1 MKQMKP
7 FADRNLR
14 TIGILG
20 IVVVA
25 VLLIATL
32 QYQKLPFIN
41 PGREYSAYFSDAS
54 GLKSGQDV
62 QVSGFTVG
70 KVSSLKLDGA
80 KVLITF
86 KIDKS
91 AYLGDQTEAAIKTK
105 SLLGAKVLELTPRGD
120 GDLTGSIPLERT
132 TAAYQLPDALGD
144 LSLTVSNLDTN
155 QLNESLATLAT
166 SFKDTAPHLQVAVE
180 GVSRFATTLNER
192 DTELRRLLFDADKVT
207 AVLAQRSDQV
217 LGLVENTNAL
227 LVDLQTQSAALDQI
241 SGNITALATQ
251 VSRFTAE
258 NQQTLKPALDKLNGV
273 LTIVDN
279 RKERV
284 LRALKFFNLY
294 AISLGE
300 SLAGGPFF
308 NAYIANLL
316 PGQFVQPFVDA
327 AFSDLGLDPNVQLP
341 SELSDPEIGQAGTP
355 PLPVP
360 FPRTGQGGDPNL
372 TLPEAITGNPGDL
385 RYPYKEPLPAPP
397 PGGPPPGPPA
407 QGVPAP
413 ALPPSGPGVLP
424 GPPPGSEPTEGQ
436 QR

>member
-132 TAAYQLPDALGD
+132 TAAYQLPDA
-144 LSLTVSNLDTN
+144 
-155 QLNESLATLAT
+155 TLAT
-166 SFKDTAPHLQVAVE
+166 SFKDTAPHLQVALE

-316 PGQFVQPFVDA
+316 PGQFVQPFIDA

-341 SELSDPEIGQAGTP
+341 SELSDPQIGQAGTP

-397 PGGPPPGPPA
+397 PGGPPPGQPA
-407 QGVPAP
+407 QGVPVP

-424 GPPPGSEPTEGQ
+424 GPLPGSEPAEGQ